1 MASNLATI
9 RVELI
14 ANAQKFKSN
23 LDKGKTAL
31 KGFEKA
37 TKNTSK
43 GSKGMQENLRNLSG
57 SIAAVQGPL
66 GPVAGRINAIGAIM
80 GRVSG
85 AGLALVGAFVAIG
98 AGFVKMIKAGSNAE
112 SQFLK
117 IEALLKATGGAAQ
130 QTGTDI
136 EEMAVKIGQGT
147 LASVQGARDA
157 AGVLLTFKSIS
168 GDTFKEVLTLSQD
181 LAAVGFGSIKTAA
194 LQLGKALEEPEI
206 GLSAL
211 RRVGVSF
218 TEQQKE
224 QIKVMSL
231 TGKQS
236 EAQAMI
242 IKALK
247 EQVGGAG
254 EGAAGGLAG
263 AFDTLGENMTL
274 FFERNVHGRT
284 LVEAL
289 TGGIENLANAIGDFS
304 EELMPI
310 EKNLR
315 GLNAGFEA
323 SDALIVENI
332 NEINRLRIANSKIL
346 SVFSLVRGENG
357 KRIKQLEIEIE
368 LETALNKDRKRKIAT
383 FETEAEVINK
393 TNNLADKTIDLLIR
407 QNKNELA
414 LADSYGV
421 NTDFLKLKIA
431 LEKKLR
437 AKLGEG
443 EIATKAITKAVN
455 ERTVAM
461 QVQAIEQRNA
471 LLMIRN
477 ARSEDDSDDKRL
489 RTQKQE
495 IENLKANAKQRA
507 LLNAIRAEENR
518 LRGLLKDLDPVEREQ
533 KVNELI
539 KERIP
544 LLTKQTEEFF
554 KLEEELKKINTIADG
569 VGDAFDKAGNK
580 IVDAFLRGK
589 VASLDFKDI
598 LRELIIQIQKT
609 IIQTLIL
616 DQVNDFVSGTL
627 KDIFFPKKAGGGTV
641 QQGQPTLVGER
652 GPELFVPNS
661 SGSIKNNADTKQMVG
676 SGGGGVA
683 ITQNLNFAVGVTNTV
698 RAEVMNMLPAIQQ
711 STVQAVADAKQRG
724 GKFSKAFGS

>member
-23 LDKGKTAL
+23 IQKAQKPLKDFNNTTKKT
-31 KGFEKA
+31 
-37 TKNTSK
+37 SV
-43 GSKGMQENLRNLSG
+43 GSKKMQSAMRDLSG

-66 GPVAGRINAIGAIM
+66 GPVAGRISAIGAIM
-80 GRVSG
+80 GRVSV
-85 AGLALVGAFVAIG
+85 AGLFLTAGLVAIG
-98 AGFVKMIKAGSNAE
+98 AGFVKLIRAGANFE
-112 SQFLK
+112 SQQLK

-157 AGVLLTFKSIS
+157 AGVLLTFKSI
-168 GDTFKEVLTLSQD
+168 GGQTFKDVLALSQD

-231 TGKQS
+231 TGRQA
-236 EAQAMI
+236 EAQQMI
-242 IKALK
+242 LKALK

-254 EGAAGGLAG
+254 EGAAGGLSG

-274 FFERNVHGRT
+274 FFE
-284 LVEAL
+284 
-289 TGGIENLANAIGDFS
+289 
-304 EELMPI
+304 
-310 EKNLR
+310 K
-315 GLNAGFEA
+315 
-323 SDALIVENI
+323 
-332 NEINRLRIANSKIL
+332 SKIGQG
-346 SVFSLVRGENG
+346 LVRGLTVVINGLATAVEFLIPEQITVSDNIDTLNRKYEENEKKIAINL
-357 KRIKQLEIEIE
+357 KRINELTLGMSKENKQRKRSGGGVKAQIILLEKEIEKMNEVNLI
-368 LETALNKDRKRKIAT
+368 RKKKIDMI
-383 FETEAEVINK
+383 ETEAQIINK
-393 TNNLADKTIDLLIR
+393 TNILAEETVNKLQR
-407 QNKNELA
+407 QNESELELA
-414 LADSYGV
+414 KSYGV
-421 NTDFLKLKIA
+421 NTDFLKLKNS

-437 AKLGEG
+437 SSLGEG
-443 EIATKAITKAVN
+443 EVATKAITEAIKNQTA
-455 ERTVAM
+455 AM
-461 QVQAIEQRNA
+461 MEQATKQREA
-471 LLMIRN
+471 MLAIRN
-477 ARSEDDSDDKRL
+477 LKSKEDNDDKRL
-489 RTQKQE
+489 RGQKEE
-495 IENLKANAKQRA
+495 IENLRATAKELA
-507 LLNAIRAEENR
+507 VLNAIRAEENR
-518 LRGLLKDLDPVEREQ
+518 LRGLLKDLDPITREE

-554 KLEEELKKINTIADG
+554 ELTEEMEKINTIAEN
-569 VGDAFDKAGNK
+569 VGGAFEDAGNK

-589 VASLDFKDI
+589 MASLDFKDI

-616 DQVNDFVSGTL
+616 DQVNDFVKGTI
-627 KDIFFPKKAGGGTV
+627 KDIFLPKKAGGGTV

-652 GPELFVPNS
+652 GPELFVPNT
-661 SGSIKNNADTKQMVG
+661 GGNIKNNADTKQMVG
-676 SGGGGVA
+676 SKGGGINV
-683 ITQNLNFAVGVTNTV
+683 TQNLNFAVGVTNTV